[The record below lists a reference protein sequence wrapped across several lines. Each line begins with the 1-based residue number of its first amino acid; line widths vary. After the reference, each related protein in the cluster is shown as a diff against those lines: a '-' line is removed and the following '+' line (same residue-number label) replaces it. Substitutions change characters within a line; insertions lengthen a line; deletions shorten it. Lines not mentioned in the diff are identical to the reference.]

1 MALTDVRQYFRPKLP
16 FPFTGQNMRQSK
28 LGDDRDVPRRSPEQA
43 PRCPASSL
51 RLHPRG
57 RWLSPAYNR
66 PSGIAVP
73 SAFAAAKAEQGKLMQ
88 PGLRLGGPGMRPVL
102 FDYLLYV
109 PLSMLVFIST

>member
-1 MALTDVRQYFRPKLP
+1 M
-16 FPFTGQNMRQSK
+16 GQRK
-28 LGDDRDVPRRSPEQA
+28 LGDDRDVPHRSPEQA
-43 PRCPASSL
+43 PRCPAFSF
-51 RLHPRG
+51 RLYPRG

-88 PGLRLGGPGMRPVL
+88 PGLRLGSPGIRPVL

-109 PLSMLVFIST
+109 PLSTLVFILT